1 MDTKYIKG
9 SFSRSFFEGNNG
21 YLIGLL
27 KLKET
32 NIDVFEDYINKT
44 VTFTGYFDSL
54 NPNDTYI
61 LYGTEVEHPRF
72 GLQFNVTS
80 YEKVKPTDKL
90 GVIAFLSSDLFPGI
104 GEAIAKNIVDTLGE
118 NALDVILEDPNSL
131 RTVPKL
137 SEKKRV
143 TIITNLEKYDESHK
157 VIVYLSELGFNMREA
172 LSIYN
177 MYKGYTMDKVGE
189 DIYDLVDTLSIPFTK
204 IDKIAIDMGYSRDDK
219 KRIEACIIYSMSNI
233 IFNNGDTYLNK
244 LDIYKE
250 TMKYLNMDNY
260 VYSFDEYIES
270 LKNKGKIVID
280 GENYY
285 LKDIWN
291 DEEYIINKIKK
302 LSNIDKTI
310 YKHIDDEIERYQNIQ
325 GILYNDNQKKAI
337 KDAIEGNITII
348 TGGPG
353 TGKTT
358 IIKAIVDIYSELNK
372 YRSKDAINHIALL
385 APTGRASKRMSE
397 ACLMGASTIHRF
409 LKWNKE
415 SEDFTINEYN
425 KDEHDLIIVDEV
437 SMIDIS
443 LFASLM
449 KGTKNDIKLVLVGD
463 YNQLPSVGPGE
474 LLKDLID
481 SNTINTIYLDKLY
494 RQNEDSYIV
503 SFASEI
509 KDNNL
514 SENFM
519 EPRMDYVFLP
529 CTSYM
534 IKESIK
540 NIINKMIDKDI
551 NMNRVQVMAPMYKGE
566 VGIDNLNKVLQDTI
580 NPSSNDKL
588 ELKSGD
594 TLYREGDKILCLL
607 NMPDDN
613 VYNGDI
619 GYIVK
624 IDVSKSEVYISFD
637 GNIVKF
643 TPKDF
648 NKITLGYII
657 SIHKSQGSEFDT
669 VIMPMSNSYNR
680 MLYRKLIYTGVTR
693 AKRKLILLG
702 EVDAFRYAISNNR
715 EEVRHTD
722 LKNKLVNM
730 YKLYLDKP

>member
-1 MDTKYIKG
+1 MDQKYIKG

-61 LYGTEVEHPRF
+61 LYGMEVEHPRF

-104 GEAIAKNIVDTLGE
+104 GESIAKNIVDTLGE
-118 NALDVILEDPNSL
+118 NALDVILDDPNSL
-131 RTVPKL
+131 RSVPKL
-137 SEKKRV
+137 SEKKRI

-157 VIVYLSELGFNMREA
+157 VIVYLSDLGFNMREA
-172 LSIYN
+172 LAIYN
-177 MYKGYTMDKVGE
+177 MYKSYTMDKVGE

-204 IDKIAIDMGYSRDDK
+204 VDKIAIDMGYSRDDK
-219 KRIEACIIYSMSNI
+219 KRIEACIIYSMLNI

-250 TMKYLNMDNY
+250 VMKYLNMDNY
-260 VYSFDEYIES
+260 VYSFDEYLKS
-270 LKNKGKIVID
+270 LEAKSKIVID

-285 LKDIWN
+285 LKGIWD
-291 DEEYIINKIKK
+291 DEEYIVNKIKK

-310 YKHIDDEIERYQNIQ
+310 YKHIDDEIERYEKIE

-337 KDAIEGNITII
+337 KDALEGNITII

-372 YRSKDAINHIALL
+372 YRSKDMDKHIALL

-415 SEDFTINEYN
+415 SEDFSVNEFN

-443 LFASLM
+443 LFASLL

-481 SNTINTIYLDKLY
+481 SNMINTIHLDKLY

-503 SFASEI
+503 TLASEI
-509 KDNNL
+509 KDNNI
-514 SENFM
+514 SENFK

-551 NMNRVQVMAPMYKGE
+551 NMNKVQVMAPMYKGE

-594 TLYREGDKILCLL
+594 ILYREGDKILCLL

-619 GYIVK
+619 GYIVQ
-624 IDVSKSEVYISFD
+624 IDVSKNELYVSFD
-637 GNIVKF
+637 GNVVKF

-669 VIMPMSNSYNR
+669 VILPMSNSYNR

-702 EVDAFRYAISNNR
+702 EADAFLYAVSNNR

-722 LKNKLVNM
+722 LKNKLINM
-730 YKLYLDKP
+730 YKMYLDRP